1 MAITAIGPI
10 AWGANYPVTH
20 NLLPADRPLFGSAV
34 RALPAALILLALTR
48 TRPRGSWWW
57 RSAVL
62 GTLTVGAFFVLIYVA
77 SQRLPS
83 GVAATLMALSPAA
96 LMLLAW
102 PMLGDRPGRRP
113 LLGAV
118 AGVVG
123 VALLVLDGGGG
134 VDLVGVAASFAAML
148 MSSVGFVLG
157 KRWQP
162 PVPPRTFAAWQLAAG
177 SVLLVPVALV
187 VEGVAPPPIDGGALL
202 GYAFATI
209 VAAAIANVCW
219 FHGLERLPA
228 GTVGL
233 IGLLNPIAGAAIG
246 ILVVGESFGVLQ
258 AVGAALV
265 LGGIAFGVVARGAA
279 PPPAPPPDREPPS
292 DDESPS
298 DHEPCP
304 EVIPMR

>member
-20 NLLPADRPLFGSAV
+20 NLLPADRPLFGSAM
-34 RALPAALILLALTR
+34 RALPAALILVALTR

-83 GVAATLMALSPAA
+83 GLAATLMALSPAA

-113 LLGAV
+113 LLGAA

-123 VALLVLDGGGG
+123 VALLVLDDGGG
-134 VDLVGVAASFAAML
+134 VDLLGVAASFAAMV
-148 MSSVGFVLG
+148 MSSVGFILG
-157 KRWQP
+157 KRWKP
-162 PVPPRTFAAWQLAAG
+162 PVPPRTFAAWQLVAG
-177 SVLLVPVALV
+177 SALLVPVAIA
-187 VEGVAPPPIDGGALL
+187 VEGVEPPPIDGGALA
-202 GYAFATI
+202 GYAFATVI
-209 VAAAIANVCW
+209 ATAVANVAW
-219 FHGLERLPA
+219 FYGLERLPA

-233 IGLLNPIAGAAIG
+233 IGLFNPIAGAAIG
-246 ILVVGESFGVLQ
+246 ILVVGETFGPLQ

-265 LGGIAFGVVARGAA
+265 LGGIALGVVARRVPP
-279 PPPAPPPDREPPS
+279 PPPAPTADLLETA
-292 DDESPS
+292 
-298 DHEPCP
+298 
-304 EVIPMR
+304 